1 MSNSPFPT
9 TSIVDGNS
17 LVLENLAN
25 KVKRGHDLTNVES
38 YMGITS
44 ARAVAGPKFGPD
56 ITEIN
61 IDGVILPEKIKGM
74 IVSAAG

>member
-1 MSNSPFPT
+1 MSNGPFPT
-9 TSIVDGNS
+9 TKIVDGDK
-17 LVLENLAN
+17 LVLDNLAS
-25 KVKRGHDLTNVES
+25 KIKRGHDLTNVES

-61 IDGVILPEKIKGM
+61 IDGVVLPEKIKGL